1 MSVQE
6 AYKQVHTPIGKCK
19 QRLRQTCREQSLRTA
34 GGGDGW
40 GESACNYMQK
50 KHRPIIY
57 FCHLQQSRSIQLANG
72 LFYRI
77 HTPPCSLLFN
87 LNLLSPL
94 GTSIGERRGGQ
105 KKKAAKQDSYQK
117 LRGGKKTPSGVEDSK
132 NSMIRLASYIAA
144 PACQLATDIRRK
156 RRMQDATT
164 TTTRKEGENRGE
176 EEEERRRR
184 RRRRRRMSCTKSNSD
199 TIREDFV
206 LSCCR
211 VSRWI

>member
-1 MSVQE
+1 MQYSFRKVPFTQNLMSVQE
-6 AYKQVHTPIGKCK
+6 AYKQVHTPIRKCK

-105 KKKAAKQDSYQK
+105 KKKPQNKTHIK
-117 LRGGKKTPSGVEDSK
+117 NFVEEKKHPPESK
-132 NSMIRLASYIAA
+132 IRKIA
-144 PACQLATDIRRK
+144 
-156 RRMQDATT
+156 
-164 TTTRKEGENRGE
+164 
-176 EEEERRRR
+176 
-184 RRRRRRMSCTKSNSD
+184 
-199 TIREDFV
+199 
-206 LSCCR
+206 
-211 VSRWI
+211 